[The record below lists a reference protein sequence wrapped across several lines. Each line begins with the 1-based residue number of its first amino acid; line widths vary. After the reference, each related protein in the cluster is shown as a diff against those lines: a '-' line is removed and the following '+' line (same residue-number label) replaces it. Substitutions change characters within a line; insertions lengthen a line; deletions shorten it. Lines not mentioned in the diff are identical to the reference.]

1 MFSLAREGGGR
12 ERRKAQISSTRMNN
26 VAPGVDERPL
36 ELIQFRSVCVHG
48 YKSQASERENYSR
61 TLFKG
66 DLNAMNSIGGLNE

>member
-1 MFSLAREGGGR
+1 M
-12 ERRKAQISSTRMNN
+12 
-26 VAPGVDERPL
+26 APGVDERPL